1 LTGKRLIVNA
11 DDFGFTTDV
20 NAGIVECHRNGILT
34 ATTLMAN
41 GEAFDDAVRLA
52 KENPSLDI
60 GVHLVLVGGPG
71 QPDSPAGLMAQLA
84 KRQVDLYGTMRR
96 QVQTILGAGLTP
108 THLDTHKHTHLV
120 PAVLKALVRVASEFG
135 IPWVRK
141 PADFPIATNAPAFMR
156 KVVNSVVAFA
166 TSRFDPILLSSG
178 CKTTD
183 FFTGFQLTG
192 SLGTKELVQ
201 LIRSVPEG
209 LTELMCHPGYLGEEL
224 QNAPTRLKQSR
235 VTELIALT
243 ANETRIAL
251 NEAGVRLV
259 CYRDL

>member
-11 DDFGFTTDV
+11 DDFGFTKDV

-34 ATTLMAN
+34 STTLMAN
-41 GEAFDDAVRLA
+41 GDAFDDAVRLA
-52 KENPSLDI
+52 KENSSLDI

-71 QPDSPAGLMAQLA
+71 QPDSPAGLLAQLA

-96 QVQTILGAGLTP
+96 QVQTILNAGLTP

-120 PAVLKALVRVASEFG
+120 PAVLKALVRVAIEFG

-141 PADFPIATNAPAFMR
+141 PADFPVAANAPNFTRRA
-156 KVVNSVVAFA
+156 VNSVVAFA
-166 TSRFDPILLSSG
+166 ASRFDPILSRAG

-201 LIRSVPEG
+201 LIRGMPEG

-235 VTELIALT
+235 ETELIALT
-243 ANETRIAL
+243 AHETRIAL
-251 NEAGVRLV
+251 NETGVKLV
-259 CYRDL
+259 SYRDL